1 MEDEVTEV
9 DQEGRGVEVEHVSD
23 ISGTTSE
30 ASGNTG
36 TKNKRI
42 TPNVGM
48 SVCYHTH
55 THTHTHYLSSI
66 HSRSNF
72 FACNKQLSS
81 DKKLMHIVEH
91 CHATKIWKINSYK

>member
-23 ISGTTSE
+23 ISGATSE

-48 SVCYHTH
+48 SVCYDTHTHAHTH
-55 THTHTHYLSSI
+55 THTHTHTHSISHLYIHKATLS
-66 HSRSNF
+66 HPTSNSVLIKVN
-72 FACNKQLSS
+72 AL
-81 DKKLMHIVEH
+81 
-91 CHATKIWKINSYK
+91 

>member
-1 MEDEVTEV
+1 MAEV

-23 ISGTTSE
+23 ISGATSE

-48 SVCYHTH
+48 SVCYDTHTH
-55 THTHTHYLSSI
+55 THTHTISISHLYIHEATLLHASS
-66 HSRSNF
+66 
-72 FACNKQLSS
+72 
-81 DKKLMHIVEH
+81 
-91 CHATKIWKINSYK
+91 NSVLIKVNAYS